1 MNIAVVTR
9 EFSPLT
15 RNGGIGTAMRCLCE
29 FLAVEGGH
37 AVTVYYTGRPHP
49 GMALFA
55 EAMRRRGLRFRPV
68 VSLPGLLLR
77 DPVRRSRKAFSVLV
91 GAQHDV
97 CLFHEFMADGLFCL
111 RTRRRGEGLTDMP
124 MGVVTHGSSLWVDE
138 GNGCVSGEGKRREL
152 YAMERECCALA
163 DFLVSPSRYLLGW
176 MRERGWTL
184 PRDTRCIPNFTAL
197 PGSVPPRPDGA
208 GQDGTVELVF
218 FGRLEERKGVRVF
231 CEALALL
238 SPELLSGRRV
248 TFLGKEAGFR
258 AADVRAMLA
267 RQTAAGLQ
275 LALLTGLG
283 PDEARRY
290 LCAGRRLAV
299 MPSLRENSPCVVA
312 ECLESGIPFLAS
324 SVGGGRELAREEDRN
339 NVFCVPET
347 TALAE
352 RLRRALQDG
361 NLPAGRPAHTRETLF
376 AQWQELLREQA
387 LQAA

>member
-9 EFSPLT
+9 ELSPLT

-29 FLAVEGGH
+29 VLASEGGH

-49 GMALFA
+49 GMARFA
-55 EAMRRRGLRFRPV
+55 GAMRRRGLHFRPV

-77 DPVRRSRKAFSVLV
+77 DPVRRSRKAFAVLA
-91 GAQHDV
+91 GARHDV

-111 RTRRRGEGLTDMP
+111 RARRRGEGFADMP
-124 MGVVTHGSSLWVDE
+124 MGVVAHGSSLWVDE
-138 GNGCVSGEGKRREL
+138 GNGCVSGEGKRRSL
-152 YAMERECCALA
+152 YAMERECCELA
-163 DFLVSPSRYLLGW
+163 DFLVSPSRYLLDW
-176 MRERGWTL
+176 MRERGWVL
-184 PRDTRCIPNFTAL
+184 PRDARCIPNFTAL
-197 PGSVPPRPDGA
+197 PGSVPPQPDGTA
-208 GQDGTVELVF
+208 RHGAVELVF

-238 SPELLSGRRV
+238 PQELLAGRRV

-267 RQTAAGLQ
+267 RQVAGGLRLSFHTDFDPHEA
-275 LALLTGLG
+275 LAYLLGG
-283 PDEARRY
+283 CRV
-290 LCAGRRLAV
+290 AV

-324 SVGGGRELAREEDRN
+324 SVGGGRELAREEDRDAA
-339 NVFCVPET
+339 FFEPEPA
-347 TALAE
+347 ALAK
-352 RLRRALQDG
+352 RLRCILQG
-361 NLPAGRPAHTRETLF
+361 GSLPTARPAHTRETLF
-376 AQWQELLREQA
+376 AQWQELLCEQV

>member
-29 FLAVEGGH
+29 FLAAEGGH
-37 AVTVYYTGRPHP
+37 AVTIYYTGRPHP
-49 GMALFA
+49 GMARFA
-55 EAMRRRGLRFRPV
+55 GAMRHRGLRFRPV
-68 VSLPGLLLR
+68 VSVPGLLLR
-77 DPVRRSRKAFSVLV
+77 DPVRRSRKAFSVL
-91 GAQHDV
+91 ARATHDV

-111 RTRRRGEGLTDMP
+111 RARRQGEGFADMP

-138 GNGCVSGEGKRREL
+138 GNGCVATEGKRRGL
-152 YAMERECCALA
+152 YAMERECCELA
-163 DFLVSPSRYLLGW
+163 DFLVSPSRYLLNW
-176 MRERGWTL
+176 MREHGWTL

-197 PGSVPPRPDGA
+197 PGSVPPRPNGA

-231 CEALALL
+231 CEALSLL
-238 SPELLSGRRV
+238 PPELLSGRRV

-275 LALLTGLG
+275 LTLLTDLG
-283 PDEARRY
+283 PGEARRY
-290 LCAGRRLAV
+290 LCAGHRLAV
-299 MPSLRENSPCVVA
+299 MPSLQENSPCVVA

-324 SVGGGRELAREEDRN
+324 SVGGGRELAREEDREHM
-339 NVFCVPET
+339 FCAPKAT
-347 TALAE
+347 ILAE
-352 RLRRALQDG
+352 RLRRALGDG
-361 NLPAGRPAHTRETLF
+361 NMPTGRPAHTRETLF
-376 AQWQELLREQA
+376 AQWQELLREQTRQTA
-387 LQAA
+387 